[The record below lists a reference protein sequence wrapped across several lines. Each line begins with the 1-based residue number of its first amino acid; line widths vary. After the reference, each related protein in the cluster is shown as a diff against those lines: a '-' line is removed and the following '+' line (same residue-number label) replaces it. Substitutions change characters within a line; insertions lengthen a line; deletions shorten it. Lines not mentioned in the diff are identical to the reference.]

1 MTEETGAPRSV
12 WIIALL
18 GLSGF
23 PISAIA
29 YAYGPDWAA
38 GHGLNV
44 LITWSAVML
53 GFLGGIR
60 WGLES
65 GGKAPPRWSRLAV
78 STLFPIG
85 GWTLLAARGDIPVE
99 WILTG
104 YIAAYI
110 LQWLFDHSAPDT
122 PSRYPRLMTVLTL
135 GASVSLAMALEK
147 ALRM

>member
-1 MTEETGAPRSV
+1 MTEETGAPRSIWV
-12 WIIALL
+12 IALL

-23 PISAIA
+23 PLAAMA
-29 YAYGPDWAA
+29 YAYGPDSIS

-65 GGKAPPRWSRLAV
+65 SRGAPRWSRLAV

-85 GWTLLAARGDIPVE
+85 GWTLLALRGDIPVE

-104 YIAAYI
+104 FIAAYI

-122 PSRYPRLMTVLTL
+122 PSRYPSLMTVLTL